1 MTTHPV
7 TLGGWPFLGRFT
19 TVPCFVHLWLMVLTV
34 DFWSLRALEIYFY
47 FFYIVNFRCQEQMNV
62 WKFSLINKV
71 ADLMDIKLLFK
82 FDP

>member
-7 TLGGWPFLGRFT
+7 TGRMAVPGKVHHCSVFCPFVVNGSHCGFLESQ
-19 TVPCFVHLWLMVLTV
+19 
-34 DFWSLRALEIYFY
+34 SLRNFFF